1 MRAHID
7 PRLLPEER
15 DGAAQRD
22 PAGHVARVRGLQQL
36 LGLHVV
42 CHVTLVVQAAC
53 VVARAQAPAAQPGNE
68 GGSRQ
73 WECELS
79 NQSPVLHTVNL
90 HLICVAP
97 L

>member
-7 PRLLPEER
+7 AGLLPEER
-15 DGAAQRD
+15 HGAAQRD

-42 CHVTLVVQAAC
+42 CHVTLVVQSAR
-53 VVARAQAPAAQPGNE
+53 VVARAQAPAAQPGNQ
-68 GGSRQ
+68 GGSGQ
-73 WECELS
+73 GECEQS
-79 NQSPVLHTVNL
+79 NPLFCTLDL